1 MISANVLQALL
12 SARLRSIPPN
22 WRTNTAAKFL
32 SKHNHRSDGY
42 VLYMAI
48 SHYCVKLQLWLT
60 ATMTQNHDKFIARLP
75 EGLRDRLKKAANR
88 NKRSMNAE
96 LVYALELH
104 LFGEEYR
111 VNKQA
116 KEALEFPESSLPVTR
131 GDFDR
136 LLIAFQ
142 AELAKKA

>member
-1 MISANVLQALL
+1 
-12 SARLRSIPPN
+12 
-22 WRTNTAAKFL
+22 
-32 SKHNHRSDGY
+32 
-42 VLYMAI
+42 
-48 SHYCVKLQLWLT
+48 
-60 ATMTQNHDKFIARLP
+60 MTQNQDKFIARLP
-75 EGLRDRLKKAANR
+75 EGLRECLKKAANR

-96 LVYALELH
+96 LVHALELH

-116 KEALEFPESSLPVTR
+116 KEALELPESSLPVTR
-131 GDFDR
+131 GDLDR